1 MVNWGGG
8 GGRRRILLAGAAA
21 ALVVAVL
28 LAVSGGTRF
37 TVGGLRV
44 SARSPLAP
52 SLAAIAMLAVWAWL
66 ASRRH
71 EAGNDLTAFWS
82 GLDRSA
88 RTIVAGLAAVS
99 AGMAISFGTFTAAG
113 ADASGYL
120 SQASMWAAS
129 RLGLSDPLPL
139 MAGWPPDAGM
149 TAPLG
154 WNASLERGWQV
165 PTYGPGLPLLMA
177 APLTIG
183 GSIAACLIVAIAAA
197 IAVAAT
203 GAIAFRLCGR
213 TAAIVAAVALATC
226 PVFVFQSVQPMSDV
240 PVTAAWMV
248 GWALLVGPASGIRPA
263 FARPRSDELPPSQM
277 LRRTV
282 VALAEAGRRGLAEVA
297 SGHAGGQPAS
307 SADVGHDFSPAP
319 GIRQPASSA
328 KVGHDFS
335 RAFLAGV
342 ACAIAVLIRP
352 NLAPLAAV
360 PCAYLLV
367 QVRGTRGTFGTH
379 PNGTPGTRGTLGTHP
394 FGTPGTLGTLGTFVL
409 PIALAGIFL
418 AWLQWHWYGSPFRS
432 GYGTVEQLYSFGFV
446 GANATR
452 YATWLISTSP
462 ILLLALAGVWIR
474 REAATWALAAFAAL
488 NAAAYLVYFAFNE
501 WSYLRFLLPA
511 LAIASVF
518 TGVAVAALVERV
530 GESVRAPVLL
540 AAVLVI
546 AGVGV
551 SRARAL
557 DGFRLADAHRRVLQI
572 DRYLESALPDRSV
585 IVAGEQSGAVRFDTG
600 HPIVRWEAASRDDFM
615 TVLTLLEAD
624 RRPVWIL
631 LDAWEEPLVR
641 AKFGGIDAAA
651 LDWPPAVDAG
661 ETHRTRAWNLSD
673 RARYL
678 KGERVVTDRLR

>member
-1 MVNWGGG
+1 L
-8 GGRRRILLAGAAA
+8 RRRILLAGAAT

-28 LAVSGGTRF
+28 LAVSGGMRF

-52 SLAAIAMLAVWAWL
+52 SLAAIAMLAVWMWL

-88 RTIVAGLAAVS
+88 WTIVAGLAAVS
-99 AGMAISFGTFTAAG
+99 AGMAMAFGTFTAVG

-120 SQASMWAAS
+120 SQAAMWAAG

-149 TAPLG
+149 SAPLG

-183 GSIAACLIVAIAAA
+183 GSIAACLSVAIAAA
-197 IAVAAT
+197 TAVAAT
-203 GAIAFRLCGR
+203 GAVAFRMGGR
-213 TAAIVAAVALATC
+213 AAAIVAAVALATC
-226 PVFVFQSVQPMSDV
+226 PVFIFQSVQPMSDV

-248 GWALLVGPASGIRPA
+248 GWALLIGPASGIR
-263 FARPRSDELPPSQM
+263 
-277 LRRTV
+277 
-282 VALAEAGRRGLAEVA
+282 
-297 SGHAGGQPAS
+297 QPAS
-307 SADVGHDFSPAP
+307 SADVGHDYV
-319 GIRQPASSA
+319 GHDYVGHDYVGHDHVGHEY
-328 KVGHDFS
+328 VGHDFS
-335 RAFLAGV
+335 RAFLAGI

-352 NLAPLAAV
+352 NLAPLAIV
-360 PCAYLLV
+360 PFVYLLFLS
-367 QVRGTRGTFGTH
+367 RGTFGT
-379 PNGTPGTRGTLGTHP
+379 PRTLGTL
-394 FGTPGTLGTLGTFVL
+394 GTPGTLGTLGTFVV
-409 PIALAGIFL
+409 PVAVAGVFL

-432 GYGTVEQLYSFGFV
+432 GYGTVEQLYSFAFV

-474 REAATWALAAFAAL
+474 RDAATLALAAFAAL

-530 GESVRAPVLL
+530 GVSVRAAVLL

-557 DGFRLADAHRRVLQI
+557 DAFRLADAHRRVLQI

-600 HPIVRWEAASRDDFM
+600 HSIVRWEAASRDDLM
-615 TVLTLLEAD
+615 NVLKILEAD

-641 AKFGGIDAAA
+641 AKFGGLDAAA

-661 ETHRTRAWNLSD
+661 ETLRTRAWNLAD